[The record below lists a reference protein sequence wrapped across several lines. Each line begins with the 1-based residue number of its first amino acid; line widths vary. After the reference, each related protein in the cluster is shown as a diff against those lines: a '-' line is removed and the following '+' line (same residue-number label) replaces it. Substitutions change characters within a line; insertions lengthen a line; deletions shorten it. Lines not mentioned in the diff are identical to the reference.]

1 MLDSPE
7 NWIGTVYTT
16 LAGPNVRGGCYKAK
30 LTFTIN
36 MDDTIHGSLQG
47 DSNVTV
53 YSPLSFG
60 VGNAP
65 SINAP
70 VTGNYDETAN
80 QVNLVIQ
87 MAPYD
92 MTASVTGPGG
102 SGTAQAEVTPTQLD
116 LQEGALNASS
126 FSAILSPALGK
137 LTETATDAQGNSA
150 TQSESVP
157 SSSPTL
163 SWTIPPINKVSGGST
178 TITRVYGNLTVNTIV
193 TIRRPGIDIDWQFI
207 STQEGGQQLD
217 GYVPMRN
224 GVVIGNSGV
233 TIATGVDLGQMT
245 QNSLNNLPIS
255 DSLKDELSPYV
266 GLRRQAAV
274 NALQEN
280 PLNIS
285 EQDANQLDSA
295 VSAPIFQQLAQN
307 YDQATA
313 PSAFENLSPELQTA
327 IADVAYQYGP
337 NLARA
342 TATSNFWNDIIAGN
356 WEQTVTE
363 LQNLART
370 RGYEA
375 RRDAEAALVQQALNN
390 NPC

>member
-1 MLDSPE
+1 
-7 NWIGTVYTT
+7 
-16 LAGPNVRGGCYKAK
+16 
-30 LTFTIN
+30 
-36 MDDTIHGSLQG
+36 
-47 DSNVTV
+47 
-53 YSPLSFG
+53 
-60 VGNAP
+60 
-65 SINAP
+65 
-70 VTGNYDETAN
+70 
-80 QVNLVIQ
+80 
-87 MAPYD
+87 
-92 MTASVTGPGG
+92 
-102 SGTAQAEVTPTQLD
+102 
-116 LQEGALNASS
+116 
-126 FSAILSPALGK
+126 
-137 LTETATDAQGNSA
+137 
-150 TQSESVP
+150 
-157 SSSPTL
+157 
-163 SWTIPPINKVSGGST
+163 
-178 TITRVYGNLTVNTIV
+178 
-193 TIRRPGIDIDWQFI
+193 
-207 STQEGGQQLD
+207 
-217 GYVPMRN
+217 MRN